1 MGQDA
6 TPATPA
12 PITQLRTLAT
22 ALISAVVMFGIV
34 AFFVLGPEGY
44 PPVWV
49 AAALGAIAV
58 AAHVAVEAV
67 GYRAPALPPG
77 THGDEAASAGLAAY
91 RSLMVLRFALCE
103 AVAIVAL
110 VAAFV
115 VEPQT
120 AKTYLVGGTFSLL
133 LLAWHVWP
141 TDRGIR
147 RIEAQLD
154 RDGGQSGLPSTL
166 HGRRAGSAL
175 L

>member
-34 AFFVLGPEGY
+34 AFFVLGPVGY

-49 AAALGAIAV
+49 AAALGAFAV

-77 THGDEAASAGLAAY
+77 AHGEEAASPGLAAY
-91 RSLMVLRFALCE
+91 RSLMMVRFALCE
-103 AVAIVAL
+103 AVAIIAL
-110 VAAFV
+110 AAAFV

-120 AKTYLVGGTFSLL
+120 AKTYLVGGTLSLL
-133 LLAWHVWP
+133 LLLWHVWP
-141 TDRGIR
+141 SERITR
-147 RIEAQLD
+147 RLEQALD
-154 RDGGQSGLPSTL
+154 RDGGRSGLDDAL
-166 HGRRAGSAL
+166 QGRQPGSAL